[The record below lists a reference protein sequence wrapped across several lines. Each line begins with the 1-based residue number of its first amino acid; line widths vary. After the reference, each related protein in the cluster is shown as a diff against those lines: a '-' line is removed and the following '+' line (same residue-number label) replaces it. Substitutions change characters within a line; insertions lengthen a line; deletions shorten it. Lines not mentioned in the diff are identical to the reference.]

1 MHPIHRTA
9 VAAILGLAVIVG
21 LLGLSRTLDL
31 GAATA
36 KSHPTDAAALA
47 RRSHALDRV
56 QASLRRAR
64 AQRPPALPA
73 VPTYS
78 APAAAPAPAAA
89 RPAVQQVTYVRPPPR
104 VITVHRA
111 GGEREGND
119 GGSEHQDD

>member
-9 VAAILGLAVIVG
+9 IAAILGLAVIVG

-36 KSHPTDAAALA
+36 KSQPTDTAALA

-56 QASLRRAR
+56 QASLRTALAR
-64 AQRPPALPA
+64 RPPALPA

-78 APAAAPAPAAA
+78 APAGPPAVGRPAA
-89 RPAVQQVTYVRPPPR
+89 RQVTYVRPPPR
-104 VITVHRA
+104 VVTVHRGGEEHEGRDN
-111 GGEREGND
+111 GGER
-119 GGSEHQDD
+119 QDD

>member
-1 MHPIHRTA
+1 MLPIHRTA
-9 VAAILGLAVIVG
+9 IAAILGLAVIVG

-36 KSHPTDAAALA
+36 KTQPTDTAALA

-56 QASLRRAR
+56 QASLRKAL

-78 APAAAPAPAAA
+78 APAVAPAAA
-89 RPAVQQVTYVRPPPR
+89 RPAAQQVTYVRPPPR
-104 VITVHRA
+104 VVTVHRA
-111 GGEREGND
+111 GGEHEGHDN
-119 GGSEHQDD
+119 GSERQDD

>member
-9 VAAILGLAVIVG
+9 VAAILGLAVIAG

-36 KSHPTDAAALA
+36 KSHPTDTAALA

-56 QASLRRAR
+56 QASLKKAL

-78 APAAAPAPAAA
+78 APAAAPAAAAA
-89 RPAVQQVTYVRPPPR
+89 RPAGRQVTYVRPPPR
-104 VITVHRA
+104 VVTIHRA
-111 GGEREGND
+111 GGEHEGHD
-119 GGSEHQDD
+119 GGTGHQDD